1 MVTEFYSPHYDID
14 YYYDNVV
21 LSLQFTGNN
30 NSTNIIDYSKNTK
43 TINVINN
50 THISTNITDAFN
62 NNTGVFYFNC
72 SNNNFTIEFWIYRSN
87 LIPNGSRIYN
97 PDGDY
102 YNGIILLIDNN
113 GYLLS

>member
-62 NNTGVFYFNC
+62 NNTGVCYFNGNNDHITFQNSSDFNF
-72 SNNNFTIEFWIYRSN
+72 SNNNFTIEFWIYRTN
-87 LIPNGSRIYN
+87 VNPNGSRIYN
-97 PDGDY
+97 P
-102 YNGIILLIDNN
+102 
-113 GYLLS
+113 